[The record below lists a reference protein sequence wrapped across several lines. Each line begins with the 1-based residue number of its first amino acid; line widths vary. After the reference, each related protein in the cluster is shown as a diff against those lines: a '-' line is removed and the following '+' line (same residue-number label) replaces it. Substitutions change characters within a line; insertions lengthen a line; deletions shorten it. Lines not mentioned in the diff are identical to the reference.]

1 VARSIGYV
9 VRREDH
15 DLFDHSLQ
23 INPSKN
29 HKPYTKMSEEKKKKG
44 KFWEFVREKVKPV
57 IGDVVSIVGDV
68 TGIEAIEKVGDL
80 LNKKRDE
87 DAQIAALAE
96 EFEMKKLEYQMEL
109 QRMEFEYF
117 KTEIADKQSARSR
130 EVEYIKATGGK
141 RDWLLGATVIIA
153 LVMYVGA
160 FAFLAFG
167 PIVPNEKK
175 DLFNMG
181 VGQVFTFA
189 GMAFAYYLGTTRS
202 SRMKD
207 ETLSKV
213 VK

>member
-1 VARSIGYV
+1 
-9 VRREDH
+9 
-15 DLFDHSLQ
+15 
-23 INPSKN
+23 
-29 HKPYTKMSEEKKKKG
+29 MSEEKKKKG

-117 KTEIADKQSARSR
+117 KTELADKQSARSR

-141 RDWLLGATVIIA
+141 RDWLMGATVIIA

-213 VK
+213 VKWNASKYPITST

>member
-1 VARSIGYV
+1 
-9 VRREDH
+9 
-15 DLFDHSLQ
+15 
-23 INPSKN
+23 
-29 HKPYTKMSEEKKKKG
+29 MSEEKKKKG

-141 RDWLLGATVIIA
+141 RDWLMGATVIIA

-167 PIVPNEKK
+167 PVVPNEKK

>member
-1 VARSIGYV
+1 
-9 VRREDH
+9 
-15 DLFDHSLQ
+15 
-23 INPSKN
+23 
-29 HKPYTKMSEEKKKKG
+29 
-44 KFWEFVREKVKPV
+44 
-57 IGDVVSIVGDV
+57 
-68 TGIEAIEKVGDL
+68 
-80 LNKKRDE
+80 
-87 DAQIAALAE
+87 
-96 EFEMKKLEYQMEL
+96 MEL

-141 RDWLLGATVIIA
+141 RDWLMGATVIIA